1 MQRVPRGYLLPS
13 AAFTL
18 QPKHIHGYVPWEGS
32 PRVGDALYG
41 RVERIG
47 AHRELENK
55 SGRIHRIADGSAAVF
70 VLGNRYA
77 TDAYEAVV
85 PTQPSPS
92 LDLIAR
98 SGIVGEVRVR
108 NSRFSD
114 PTRVRVLGR
123 IVGKDGEPV
132 NTLDNPLIEP
142 STTHKKSPRSKLI
155 LVVGTSMN
163 SGKSTA
169 AVACCWAL
177 STMGHEVR
185 ASKVTGTASLKDILH
200 MNDAGA
206 KVYNDFSYLG
216 HPSTYLLPEPALL
229 SIFNDLDLR
238 YANNPRNYWV
248 VELADGVLQRE
259 TALLLSHPDVTQ
271 RIHRLIFCAS
281 DTFGALGGL
290 RVLCEDY
297 GLEPSAISGLV
308 SGSPL
313 GIQELAARTPVPV
326 FDSAEPDLKALAN
339 LLL

>member
-1 MQRVPRGYLLPS
+1 MDRVPRGYVLPS
-13 AAFTL
+13 AAFTI
-18 QPKHIHGYVPWEGS
+18 QPKRIHAHIPWTATPRHGDV
-32 PRVGDALYG
+32 LYG
-41 RVERIG
+41 RIERLG

-55 SGRIHRIADGSAAVF
+55 SGRIHRIADGSAAIF
-70 VLGNRYA
+70 VVGNRYA
-77 TDAYEAVV
+77 SDAYEAVV
-85 PTQPSPS
+85 PTRPAPS
-92 LDLIAR
+92 LDLVAR
-98 SGIVGEVRVR
+98 SGMVGEVKTR
-108 NSRFSD
+108 NSRFGD
-114 PTRVRVLGR
+114 PTRVRILGQ
-123 IVGKDGEPV
+123 VVDKEGEPL
-132 NTLDNPLIEP
+132 NTLDHSLISPASEA
-142 STTHKKSPRSKLI
+142 KRMPRSKLI

-177 STMGHEVR
+177 TTMGHEVR

-206 KVYNDFSYLG
+206 KVYNDFTYLG
-216 HPSTYLLPEPALL
+216 HPSTYLLPEDDLL
-229 SIFNDLDLR
+229 AVFNDLDLR

-259 TALLLSHPDVTQ
+259 TSLLLSHPDVRE

-290 RVLCEDY
+290 TVLRDDY
-297 GLEPSAISGLV
+297 QLTPAAISGLV

-313 GIQELAARTPVPV
+313 GIRELAERTDIPV
-326 FDSAEPDLKALAN
+326 FDSAEPDLKALAH